1 MALSKA
7 QKDMASQDYD
17 PRIGGPVTEE
27 APAKDDQ
34 VAAVTG
40 DASHEDSPVRTSRPD
55 VPIATV
61 MAGGVGRHL
70 PPDPEI
76 YDEMGRYRGPVK
88 VADNTPDADKK

>member
-1 MALSKA
+1 MATSK
-7 QKDMASQDYD
+7 KDLTASEDFD
-17 PRIGGPVTEE
+17 PRIGGAVTEE

-55 VPIATV
+55 VPIAAV
-61 MAGGVGRHL
+61 MAGGVGAHR

-76 YDEMGRYRGPVK
+76 YDSAGRYKGSIT
-88 VADNTPDADKK
+88 VADNTDKQ